1 MDLDRCWWPKHG
13 RLEQSGGVWASL
25 ECYMVTRFQSLDC
38 SMVTKFE
45 KYKAAVSDDEDD
57 LVEKWDVSKLSV
69 LRSLLQVLC
78 QQDEMIWDNKSEVM
92 QDMVA
97 MVFLW
102 LMNLIKNGS
111 LIKQEPEGNIRYQQA
126 QIKICDEYKHFM
138 LRF

>member
-1 MDLDRCWWPKHG
+1 MI
-13 RLEQSGGVWASL
+13 
-25 ECYMVTRFQSLDC
+25 
-38 SMVTKFE
+38 TKFE
-45 KYKAAVSDDEDD
+45 KYNGTMCDDEDD
-57 LVEKWDVSKLSV
+57 LVEKSNVSKDLV

-78 QQDEMIWDNKSEVM
+78 QQDEMIWDNKGEVM

-126 QIKICDEYKHFM
+126 QIKICDEYKHFI